1 MDIFKIVYI
10 EVDSINLV
18 MDKVNDD
25 EDFYYQYKN
34 LDGSNELEV
43 ETEEYNLNKLKQLDI
58 ITQREYNKILEEQVS
73 FIYLY

>member
-43 ETEEYNLNKLKQLDI
+43 ETEEYNLNKLKHA
-58 ITQREYNKILEEQVS
+58 
-73 FIYLY
+73 